1 MLGARRGAL
10 RGGIWGRRA
19 AVLSL
24 GLSQWGERGQGQ
36 PAAQNR
42 HHARDRGDDGATG
55 DGGGGSPKAGA
66 VGLIARFENTGV

>member
-42 HHARDRGDDGATG
+42 HTPGGHSGGATG
-55 DGGGGSPKAGA
+55 DGEEARGEKEATTKLDELPTA
-66 VGLIARFENTGV
+66 VA